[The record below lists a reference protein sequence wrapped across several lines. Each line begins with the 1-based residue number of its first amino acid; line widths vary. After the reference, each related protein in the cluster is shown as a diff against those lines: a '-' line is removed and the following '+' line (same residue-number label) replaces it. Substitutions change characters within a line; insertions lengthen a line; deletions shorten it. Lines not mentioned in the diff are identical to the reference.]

1 MVVSSIPMWNPRS
14 NGTWA
19 AASGWAAAS
28 FQTII
33 VGSSLSASL
42 DCNLGASR
50 GLWLGTGQD
59 RIDMESIESWF
70 RISHMQPRFHFALV
84 ADDWNQKHMQ
94 TKAKHNWEIEWINV
108 LQVTKRISW
117 LGTITAVLA
126 RASYSIKENVL
137 AKKSMLAIEVFPRRV
152 DEVSGF
158 SATLKNV
165 LQGPVQAWWN

>member
-33 VGSSLSASL
+33 EGSNLSASL

-59 RIDMESIESWF
+59 RHGTYWVL
-70 RISHMQPRFHFALV
+70 ISHFTHATEVPILPWLLMTEIKNTCKP
-84 ADDWNQKHMQ
+84 KP
-94 TKAKHNWEIEWINV
+94 KHNWEIEWINV

-126 RASYSIKENVL
+126 RASYSITENVL